1 MSSTNHQVRLAERP
15 SGAARGQANHLSPLV
30 AWAPLELF
38 AGENV
43 GKLILA
49 VEEA

>member
-1 MSSTNHQVRLAERP
+1 MNSTNHQVRLVARP
-15 SGAARGQANHLSPLV
+15 SGAVRGPANHLSPLV
-30 AWAPLELF
+30 ARALLELF

-49 VEEA
+49 VEEG